1 MEDQDELRTRA
12 QHEAALKDA
21 TTQFNRRIRILNK
34 VTRSIH
40 IASSRSPLDYKEL
53 EGLSLEYQSLL
64 DEISE
69 AYDTICEVSLDS
81 PSQSIVSSFE
91 RIDVDS
97 CKVLSEIGNVIR
109 ESRAKEISDQKLKKT
124 NLLKV

>member
-12 QHEAALKDA
+12 QHEAALKDS
-21 TTQFNRRIRILNK
+21 TTQFNRHIRILNK

-53 EGLSLEYQSLL
+53 EGLSLEYQSVLG
-64 DEISE
+64 EISE
-69 AYDTICEVSLDS
+69 DYDTVCEVSLVS
-81 PSQSIVSSFE
+81 PPQGIVSSFE
-91 RIDVDS
+91 HIDIDS

-109 ESRAKEISDQKLKKT
+109 EKRAKEILDHSRI
-124 NLLKV
+124 